1 MLDKTLTAI
10 EKKIMMT
17 IWNTDH
23 RMALKEIVE
32 QVNKRYKKEWKPQTI
47 STYLAHLV
55 QKKYL
60 SMERQ
65 GRIFLY
71 TAEKQQETF
80 VENEAHDFYEYY
92 DFYDL
97 MDFIKAMNESGCI
110 KKADLEEMKAVL
122 DHADA

>member
-1 MLDKTLTAI
+1 
-10 EKKIMMT
+10 MMT

-23 RMALKEIVE
+23 RMALKEMVE
-32 QVNKRYKKEWKPQTI
+32 QVNKRYQKEWKPQTI

-55 QKKYL
+55 QKEYL
-60 SMERQ
+60 SMKRQ
-65 GRIFLY
+65 GKVFLY

-97 MDFIKAMNESGCI
+97 MDFIKAMYESGCI
-110 KKADLEEMKAVL
+110 KTADLEEMKAVL

>member
-17 IWNTDH
+17 IWSTDH
-23 RMALKEIVE
+23 RMALKEIVG
-32 QVNKRYKKEWKPQTI
+32 QVNKRYHAEWKPQTI
-47 STYLAHLV
+47 STYLAHLIR
-55 QKKYL
+55 KGYL

-65 GRIFLY
+65 GKVFLY
-71 TAEKQQETF
+71 TAEVQQKIF
-80 VENEAHDFYEYY
+80 VEHEIQDFYEYY

-97 MDFIKAMNESGCI
+97 MDFIKAMNESGRI

-122 DHADA
+122 DHVDV